1 MRRDFVLSKFFIRSA
16 KSHDTF
22 LGIIWRMVQRRI
34 HCICSI
40 VSKIWLPVTRR
51 ILAIRRCL
59 KSHAWKKKTIYKIRK
74 IWLKKTTHQTYCIP
88 RWSKWELKGF
98 FFSEIS
104 RKKNI
109 LKITCTYFSMLTI
122 LDRRDDLFIRASS
135 RRELSVT
142 IHLLR
147 FRDKLRSH

>member
-1 MRRDFVLSKFFIRSA
+1 MAHGAAPNSLHLFHSVQNMASCHKTYSGYKKVLEVA
-16 KSHDTF
+16 
-22 LGIIWRMVQRRI
+22 
-34 HCICSI
+34 
-40 VSKIWLPVTRR
+40 
-51 ILAIRRCL
+51 CL
-59 KSHAWKKKTIYKIRK
+59 KKKTIKKIRK
-74 IWLKKTTHQTYCIP
+74 HEEKKSNLLHTQVDKKRTQRT
-88 RWSKWELKGF
+88 

-109 LKITCTYFSMLTI
+109 PKITCTYFSMLTI

>member
-1 MRRDFVLSKFFIRSA
+1 MAHGAAPNSLHLFHSVQNMASCHKTYSGYKKVLEVA
-16 KSHDTF
+16 
-22 LGIIWRMVQRRI
+22 
-34 HCICSI
+34 
-40 VSKIWLPVTRR
+40 
-51 ILAIRRCL
+51 CL
-59 KSHAWKKKTIYKIRK
+59 KKKKTIKKIRK
-74 IWLKKTTHQTYCIP
+74 HEEKNQTYCIP
-88 RWSKWELKGF
+88 RWTKRELKG

-122 LDRRDDLFIRASS
+122 LDRRNDLFIRASS

>member
-1 MRRDFVLSKFFIRSA
+1 MYHIFFGLIKYFHFPMRRDFVLSKFFIRSA

-59 KSHAWKKKTIYKIRK
+59 KSHAWKKRQLRK
-74 IWLKKTTHQTYCIP
+74 LGNMKKKNQTYCIP
-88 RWSKWELKGF
+88 RWTKRELKGF
-98 FFSEIS
+98 FFGNL
-104 RKKNI
+104 KKE
-109 LKITCTYFSMLTI
+109 KYTQDHVY
-122 LDRRDDLFIRASS
+122 LFFYANHLRQA
-135 RRELSVT
+135 RWL
-142 IHLLR
+142 IH
-147 FRDKLRSH
+147 

>member
-59 KSHAWKKKTIYKIRK
+59 KSHAWKKKTIKKI
-74 IWLKKTTHQTYCIP
+74 KKHEEKNQTYCIP
-88 RWSKWELKGF
+88 RWTKRELKG

-109 LKITCTYFSMLTI
+109 PKITCTYFSMLTI
-122 LDRRDDLFIRASS
+122 LDRRYDLFIRASS

>member
-1 MRRDFVLSKFFIRSA
+1 MAHGAAPNSLHLFHSVQNMASCHKTYSGYKKVLEVA
-16 KSHDTF
+16 
-22 LGIIWRMVQRRI
+22 
-34 HCICSI
+34 
-40 VSKIWLPVTRR
+40 
-51 ILAIRRCL
+51 CL
-59 KSHAWKKKTIYKIRK
+59 KKKTIKKIRK
-74 IWLKKTTHQTYCIP
+74 HEEKKSNLLHTQVDKKRTQRI
-88 RWSKWELKGF
+88 

-109 LKITCTYFSMLTI
+109 PKITCTYFSMLTI

>member
-1 MRRDFVLSKFFIRSA
+1 MAHGAAPNSLHLFHSVQNMASCHKTYSGYKKVLEVA
-16 KSHDTF
+16 
-22 LGIIWRMVQRRI
+22 
-34 HCICSI
+34 
-40 VSKIWLPVTRR
+40 
-51 ILAIRRCL
+51 CL
-59 KSHAWKKKTIYKIRK
+59 KKKTIKKIRK
-74 IWLKKTTHQTYCIP
+74 HEEKNQTYCIP
-88 RWSKWELKGF
+88 RWTKRELKG

>member
-1 MRRDFVLSKFFIRSA
+1 MAHGAAPNSLHLFHSVQNMASCHKTYSGYKKVLEVA
-16 KSHDTF
+16 
-22 LGIIWRMVQRRI
+22 
-34 HCICSI
+34 
-40 VSKIWLPVTRR
+40 
-51 ILAIRRCL
+51 CL
-59 KSHAWKKKTIYKIRK
+59 KKKRQLRKLGNMKKKKIK
-74 IWLKKTTHQTYCIP
+74 LIAYPGGQKEN
-88 RWSKWELKGF
+88 SKD

-122 LDRRDDLFIRASS
+122 LDRRYDLFIRASS

>member
-59 KSHAWKKKTIYKIRK
+59 KSHAWKKKTIKKIRK
-74 IWLKKTTHQTYCIP
+74 HEEKKNQTYCIP
-88 RWSKWELKGF
+88 RWTKRELKG

>member
-1 MRRDFVLSKFFIRSA
+1 MAHGAAPNSLHLFHSVQNMASCHKTYSGYKKVLEVA
-16 KSHDTF
+16 
-22 LGIIWRMVQRRI
+22 
-34 HCICSI
+34 
-40 VSKIWLPVTRR
+40 
-51 ILAIRRCL
+51 CL
-59 KSHAWKKKTIYKIRK
+59 KKKTIKKIRK
-74 IWLKKTTHQTYCIP
+74 HEEKKSNLLHTQVDKKRTQ
-88 RWSKWELKGF
+88 RF
-98 FFSEIS
+98 FLSEIS

>member
-1 MRRDFVLSKFFIRSA
+1 MYHIFFGLIKYFHFPMRRDFVLSKFFIRSA

-98 FFSEIS
+98 FFGNF
-104 RKKNI
+104 KKE
-109 LKITCTYFSMLTI
+109 KYTQDHVY
-122 LDRRDDLFIRASS
+122 LFFYANHLRQA
-135 RRELSVT
+135 RWL
-142 IHLLR
+142 IH
-147 FRDKLRSH
+147 

>member
-1 MRRDFVLSKFFIRSA
+1 MAHGAAPNSLHLFHSVQNMASCHKTYSGYKKVLEVA
-16 KSHDTF
+16 
-22 LGIIWRMVQRRI
+22 
-34 HCICSI
+34 
-40 VSKIWLPVTRR
+40 
-51 ILAIRRCL
+51 CL
-59 KSHAWKKKTIYKIRK
+59 KKKTIKKIRK
-74 IWLKKTTHQTYCIP
+74 HEEKKSNLLHTQVDKKRTQRI
-88 RWSKWELKGF
+88 F
-98 FFSEIS
+98 FRKFQK
-104 RKKNI
+104 KKNI